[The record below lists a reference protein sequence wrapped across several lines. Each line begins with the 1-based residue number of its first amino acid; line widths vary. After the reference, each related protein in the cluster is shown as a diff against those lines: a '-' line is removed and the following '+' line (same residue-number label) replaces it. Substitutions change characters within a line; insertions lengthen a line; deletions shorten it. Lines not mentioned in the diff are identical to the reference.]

1 MSSFLT
7 SCLQEICV
15 EMRRGSIQGRKF
27 SVCKW
32 FILAPFF
39 LQAKRSCQLQRCSQ
53 LFPKQ
58 QTHRHLY
65 ISSFTSI
72 IPDFSVLH
80 QKGVHGNCLTS
91 AFISNCSCVKE
102 GCLFI
107 VSLSEWHSLW
117 RNILGLSLRIVPEI
131 ILVRHLSQTLL
142 GISCFL

>member
-15 EMRRGSIQGRKF
+15 ETWRGSIQGRKF

-32 FILAPFF
+32 FILAPCF

-72 IPDFSVLH
+72 IPDLSVLY

-91 AFISNCSCVKE
+91 AFTSNCSCVK

-107 VSLSEWHSLW
+107 VSLSECHLLW
-117 RNILGLSLRIVPEI
+117 RNILLGLSLRIVPEI
-131 ILVRHLSQTLL
+131 ILLRHLSQTLL
-142 GISCFL
+142 GISCIL